1 MSHDS
6 THWSPTARRLTIG
19 VAALVAVAASVAVTA
34 AVSADGGATRATAT
48 LQDVNGNVVGFAK
61 VVEDDDGVVSLN
73 VKVAGLTPGLHGIH
87 VHTTGSCVG
96 PAFTSA
102 GGHFNPGGTVHGY
115 NAVGG
120 PHAGDLPNMTVNEA
134 GRGTLNASTTALTMS
149 AGTLSALDADGG
161 AIVIHAAPD
170 DYVTNP
176 AGNSLARIVCGVL
189 EAAG

>member
-1 MSHDS
+1 MSRDS
-6 THWSPTARRLTIG
+6 THWSPTARRFTIG
-19 VAALVAVAASVAVTA
+19 IAALAVVAASVAVTA

-48 LQDVNGNVVGFAK
+48 LKDGAGNVVGFAK

-96 PAFTSA
+96 PAFASA
-102 GGHFNPGGTVHGY
+102 NGHFNPGGGVHG
-115 NAVGG
+115 N
-120 PHAGDLPNMTVNEA
+120 HAGDLPNMTVNEA
-134 GRGTLNASTTALTMS
+134 GRGTLNAATTALTMS
-149 AGTLSALDADGG
+149 AGSLSALDADGS
-161 AIVIHAAPD
+161 AIVIHAAQD

-176 AGNSLARIVCGVL
+176 AGNSGARIVCGVL